1 MKHQSYDY
9 ENKSWLGLC
18 GSLGGKRRYAS
29 GVTCDDGDEAATID
43 AGGDLLGG
51 GRRREI
57 RGGPP
62 LQLSPHAV

>member
-1 MKHQSYDY
+1 M
-9 ENKSWLGLC
+9 
-18 GSLGGKRRYAS
+18 
-29 GVTCDDGDEAATID
+29 TCDDGDEAATID